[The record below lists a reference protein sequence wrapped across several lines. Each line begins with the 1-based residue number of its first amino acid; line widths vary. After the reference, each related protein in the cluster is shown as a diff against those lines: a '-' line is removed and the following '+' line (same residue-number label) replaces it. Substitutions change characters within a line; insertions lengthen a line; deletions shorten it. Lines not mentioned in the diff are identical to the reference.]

1 MHHRLLGKLLFALR
15 LVNNASIIAPIVGI
29 ASKKLPSKSGGVEV
43 VQISIS
49 SWRSPIRYR
58 FFF

>member
-1 MHHRLLGKLLFALR
+1 LFFSLR
-15 LVNNASIIAPIVGI
+15 LVDNVSKIAPIVGI
-29 ASKKLPSKSGGVEV
+29 ASKKLPSKSGGVKV
-43 VQISIS
+43 VEIGVI